1 MAELIKITA
10 STEVTSTS
18 LASVLGVT
26 ARRIRQM
33 TEDGV
38 LETVGKGRYN
48 LRDSVAQYMQY
59 KATGGKTDEEKK
71 VEQTL
76 RNSEAI
82 LKASKAQIA
91 KLHADEMRGMFH
103 RSEDVE
109 AVLNGLITAF
119 ISFASSLP
127 GRVAIDCA
135 AAETPA
141 EVANIVKTETNIG
154 LKEIAAWRYDPKV
167 FADKVRERMRWT
179 PAEDGDTDDESED

>member
-1 MAELIKITA
+1 MADLTTITRD
-10 STEVTSTS
+10 TEVNAKS
-18 LASVLGVT
+18 LAIILGVSLRRIQQMTQDGSIETT
-26 ARRIRQM
+26 AR
-33 TEDGV
+33 
-38 LETVGKGRYN
+38 GRYN
-48 LRDSVAQYMQY
+48 LKDAVAQYMMF
-59 KATGGKTDEEKK
+59 KESGGKTDEEKK

-141 EVANIVKTETNIG
+141 EVANIVKTEVNIG
-154 LKEIAAWRYDPKV
+154 LKDIAAWRYDPKV

>member
-1 MAELIKITA
+1 MADLTRITRD
-10 STEVTSTS
+10 TEVDAKS
-18 LASVLGVT
+18 LGQVLSLGVRRIQQMAQDGTIETT
-26 ARRIRQM
+26 AR
-33 TEDGV
+33 
-38 LETVGKGRYN
+38 GRYN
-48 LRDSVAQYMQY
+48 LKDAVAQYMSF
-59 KATGGKTDEEKK
+59 KINGGKTEDEKK
-71 VEQTL
+71 IEQTV
-76 RNSEAI
+76 RQSEAL

-141 EVANIVKTETNIG
+141 EVANIVKTEINIG
-154 LKEIAAWRYDPKV
+154 LKEISAWKYDPKV
-167 FADKVRERMRWT
+167 FEDKVRERMHWT
-179 PAEDGDTDDESED
+179 PAKDGDTDGDSED

>member
-48 LRDSVAQYMQY
+48 LRDSVAQYLQF
-59 KATGGKTDEEKK
+59 KANGCKTEDEKK

-76 RNSEAI
+76 RSSEAL

-141 EVANIVKTETNIG
+141 EVANIVKTEINIG
-154 LKEIAAWRYDPKV
+154 LKDIAAWRYDPKV

>member
-1 MAELIKITA
+1 MSDAMKITTD
-10 STEVTSTS
+10 TEVNATS
-18 LASVLGVT
+18 LAVVLGLT

-48 LRDSVAQYMQY
+48 LRDSVAQYLQY
-59 KATGGKTDEEKK
+59 KAAGGKTDEEKK

-109 AVLNGLITAF
+109 AVLNGLITTF

-141 EVANIVKTETNIG
+141 EVANIVKTEINIG
-154 LKEIAAWRYDPKV
+154 LKDIAAWRYDPKV